1 MPIQLTDEG
10 TKSATESAPD
20 APAGPPSLVFV
31 GGTGRSGTHVVAK
44 MLGRHSY
51 YRNIRN
57 EVRFHCNPRGYPD
70 LIAGRVEVDEF
81 LKKLRKF
88 WWYRVKA
95 GEFAPALVP
104 KLAMGREVR
113 GLHKLVDE
121 DHFNACV
128 DRFEADYPADGEPGS
143 PEAIA
148 CCRALFLD
156 LFRPIADA
164 EGKPGLIEMSS
175 DTVLAGPTLL
185 QVFPESKFIH
195 TVRDGRDAG
204 SSKVEKRSKR
214 EHPTDVITGID
225 WWAKRIRAID
235 ESAKQLPPDRLL
247 TISLDDLVRDN
258 RRQTYRSVL
267 EFLGIDREPRVRR
280 YFKRRMSADRAHR
293 DRWRQDLDDQGAEEV
308 MRHYEATLDG
318 FEADGVH
325 CAPLLRRV
333 YEDSRE

>member
-1 MPIQLTDEG
+1 MPLQLTEHG
-10 TKSATESAPD
+10 TKTATEAASQT
-20 APAGPPSLVFV
+20 PAGPPQLVFV

-44 MLGRHSY
+44 MFGRHSF
-51 YRNIRN
+51 YRNINN

-70 LIAGRVEVDEF
+70 LLAGNVELDEF

-113 GLHKLVDE
+113 GLHKLVPE
-121 DHFNACV
+121 ERFEAAV
-128 DRFEADYPADGEPGS
+128 DRFEAAYPEDPI
-143 PEAIA
+143 EA
-148 CCRALFLD
+148 CRELFFE
-156 LFRPIADA
+156 LFRPLADE

-185 QVFPESKFIH
+185 RIFPEAMLIH

-214 EHPTDVITGID
+214 EHPTDVISGID
-225 WWAKRIRAID
+225 WWEERLRAID
-235 ESAKQLPPDRLL
+235 ESAKEMAPDKLL
-247 TISLDDLVRDN
+247 TISLDDLVWGN
-258 RRQTYRSVL
+258 RRQTYRSL
-267 EFLGIDREPRVRR
+267 HEFLGVDREPRVRR

-293 DRWRQDLDDQGAEEV
+293 DRWRADLTDEGAEQV
-308 MRHYEATLDG
+308 IRHYEAALDRL
-318 FEADGVH
+318 EADGVH

-333 YEDSRE
+333 YEQTK

>member
-1 MPIQLTDEG
+1 MTDEG
-10 TKSATESAPD
+10 TETAAPDASSVD
-20 APAGPPSLVFV
+20 APAGPSPLVFV

-44 MLGRHSY
+44 MLGRHSF

-70 LIAGRVEVDEF
+70 LLAGNVEVDEF

-128 DRFEADYPADGEPGS
+128 DRFEADYPADAEPGS
-143 PEAIA
+143 PETVA
-148 CCRALFLD
+148 CCRVLFLD
-156 LFRPIADA
+156 LFRPLAD
-164 EGKPGLIEMSS
+164 EENKPGLIEMSS

-185 QVFPESKFIH
+185 KVFPEAKFIH

-214 EHPTDVITGID
+214 EHPTDVISGID
-225 WWAKRIRAID
+225 WWDKRIRAID

-258 RRQTYRSVL
+258 RRPTYRSVH
-267 EFLGIDREPRVRR
+267 EFLGIEREPRVRR
-280 YFKRRMSADRAHR
+280 YFKRRMSADRANR
-293 DRWRQDLDDQGAEEV
+293 DRWRRDLSDEGAEEV
-308 MRHYEATLDG
+308 LRHYEGTLAAM
-318 FEADGVH
+318 EAEDVH

>member
-1 MPIQLTDEG
+1 MPIQMTDEG
-10 TKSATESAPD
+10 TQSETAD
-20 APAGPPSLVFV
+20 ASTSSSGPPPIVFV

-44 MLGRHSY
+44 MLGRHSF

-70 LIAGRVEVDEF
+70 LLAGRVAVDEF

-113 GLHKLVDE
+113 GLHKLVDS

-128 DRFEADYPADGEPGS
+128 DRFEATYPADAEPGS
-143 PEAIA
+143 PETVA
-148 CCRALFLD
+148 CCRDLFLE

-164 EGKPGLIEMSS
+164 ENKPGLVEMSS

-185 QVFPESKFIH
+185 RVFPEAKFIH

-214 EHPTDVITGID
+214 EHPTDVISGID
-225 WWAKRIRAID
+225 WWEQRIRAID

-258 RRQTYRSVL
+258 RRQTYRSVH

-280 YFKRRMSADRAHR
+280 YFKRRMNADRAHR
-293 DRWRQDLDDQGAEEV
+293 DRWREDLSDEGAEEV
-308 MRHYEATLDG
+308 LRHYEATL
-318 FEADGVH
+318 EALERDEVH